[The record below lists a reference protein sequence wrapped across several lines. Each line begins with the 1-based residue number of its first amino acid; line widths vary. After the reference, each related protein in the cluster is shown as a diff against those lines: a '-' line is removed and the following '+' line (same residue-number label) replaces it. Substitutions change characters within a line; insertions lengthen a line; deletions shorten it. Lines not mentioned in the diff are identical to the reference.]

1 MLSRNLK
8 LLRSSLGM
16 TQDKLASFLGIS
28 RSTYSSYENGRREPS
43 MNVLGK
49 IADLAGCDLATL
61 YEKDEKVVKS
71 QLVYLFRTDGLTNN
85 DLDEIA
91 SFKKFVL
98 SYQKMDRLLNEQLRF
113 SLALLGAR
121 EKQSEKYI
129 CF

>member
-1 MLSRNLK
+1 MLNRNLK
-8 LLRSSLGM
+8 LLRKTMGM

-98 SYQKMDRLLNEQLRF
+98 SYQKMDRLLNEQ
-113 SLALLGAR
+113 
-121 EKQSEKYI
+121 
-129 CF
+129 

>member
-1 MLSRNLK
+1 MLNRNLK
-8 LLRSSLGM
+8 LLRKTMGM

-71 QLVYLFRTDGLTNN
+71 QLVYLFRTDGLTKN
-85 DLDEIA
+85 DLEEIA

-98 SYQKMDRLLNEQLRF
+98 SYQKMNRLLNEQ
-113 SLALLGAR
+113 
-121 EKQSEKYI
+121 
-129 CF
+129 

>member
-8 LLRSSLGM
+8 LLRSSMGM

-85 DLDEIA
+85 DLQEIA
-91 SFKKFVL
+91 SFKKVVM
-98 SYQKMDRLLNEQLRF
+98 SYQKMDRLLNE
-113 SLALLGAR
+113 
-121 EKQSEKYI
+121 
-129 CF
+129 

>member
-1 MLSRNLK
+1 MLNRNLK
-8 LLRSSLGM
+8 LLRKTMGM

-28 RSTYSSYENGRREPS
+28 RSTYSSYETGRREPS

-98 SYQKMDRLLNEQLRF
+98 SYQKMDRLLNEQ
-113 SLALLGAR
+113 
-121 EKQSEKYI
+121 
-129 CF
+129 

>member
-8 LLRSSLGM
+8 LLRSSMGM

-61 YEKDEKVVKS
+61 YEKDEQVVKS

-98 SYQKMDRLLNEQLRF
+98 SYQKMDRLLNEQ
-113 SLALLGAR
+113 
-121 EKQSEKYI
+121 
-129 CF
+129 

>member
-1 MLSRNLK
+1 MLNRNLK
-8 LLRSSLGM
+8 LLRSSMGM

-98 SYQKMDRLLNEQLRF
+98 SYQKMNRLLNEQ
-113 SLALLGAR
+113 
-121 EKQSEKYI
+121 
-129 CF
+129 